1 MKDLGHLKYFLG
13 LEVACSAEGF
23 YLCQRKYCTDVV
35 TEVGILVCKPAGFPM
50 DKRHGVSLAKGSPL
64 PDPERYRRLVGRLV
78 YLAATRPDLTYSI
91 HILTQFMQKL
101 DNAHWDGGMHVVRYL
116 KCTLGEGIMLREPPP
131 LHITGWSDSDWEGCP
146 VTQRSLTGWLVQLG
160 TSIISWKTK
169 KQGTV
174 ALSSTEAEY
183 RPMTEAVKE
192 LKWIKG
198 LLRDFGIDHTRPM
211 TLMCDDQSANLLDQE
226 SCFP

>member
-50 DKRHGVSLAKGSPL
+50 DKRHGVSLAKGSPF

-91 HILTQFMQKL
+91 HIIILKFILLFYLIVIIRVLFCRLVVKRRKLRTLFLSFFFKL
-101 DNAHWDGGMHVVRYL
+101 DD
-116 KCTLGEGIMLREPPP
+116 I
-131 LHITGWSDSDWEGCP
+131 
-146 VTQRSLTGWLVQLG
+146 QL
-160 TSIISWKTK
+160 
-169 KQGTV
+169 
-174 ALSSTEAEY
+174 
-183 RPMTEAVKE
+183 
-192 LKWIKG
+192 
-198 LLRDFGIDHTRPM
+198 
-211 TLMCDDQSANLLDQE
+211 
-226 SCFP
+226 